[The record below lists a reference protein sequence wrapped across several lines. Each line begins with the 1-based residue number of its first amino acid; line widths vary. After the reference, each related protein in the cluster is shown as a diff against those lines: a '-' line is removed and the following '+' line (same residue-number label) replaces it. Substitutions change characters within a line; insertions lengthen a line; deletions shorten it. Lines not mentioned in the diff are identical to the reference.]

1 MECTRSAS
9 GCGYVHDMAEEMS
22 HQTRV
27 YRFALWGDLPEAA
40 IREMR
45 RAHELSNRFIEIER
59 AHEAGV
65 KEIWRKAPTLQQLE
79 ADLLDA
85 EEVIMDVK
93 RDIRRYRQEN
103 RTTKPSKELKEQL
116 TASRKV
122 AREIKARMRAE
133 KERIYPILKPDL
145 VELGEERKRQ
155 IKSTYEPAVT
165 NGLYWA
171 NYNFVRDRHE
181 AAVKAVRG
189 RRKMGL
195 PSALRF
201 RPWNGGEG
209 TLVVQLQRQAG
220 TPARTPE
227 VIADSSGKYRNVAHL
242 TPAHDPTHWATLTR
256 PEQRKERMGTLRF
269 RIGANEEAGI
279 VEMPVFIHR
288 PIPPEADIC
297 FMEIKRMRLGRRY
310 FSFVSVVVRL
320 PVTPLRTEGHKI
332 AMHVGWRA
340 LDDRSLRVAVVAGAT
355 TPPPPSLDGVVR
367 RHVGWSEIVVPAW
380 YRDQIEYVHSLSSIR
395 GKNLDIM
402 KKWFLQWLEE
412 HPDHGI
418 AGIETLERWRSAD
431 RFAALILR
439 LIEEQAMDDQALAY
453 LKAWW
458 VQDIHVREI
467 EDNLRAKVIARRNNA
482 FCNVAAWLLDQA
494 GLLVIDNYNIARISR
509 KPDLT
514 EADHEAHRASRA
526 NRVLAAPGRLRQS
539 MIDGAHRRGVQVQPV
554 DGTIAGVH
562 HICGTELD
570 HDEREL
576 AVMVWCPRCETMVDQ
591 DANALELLKGR
602 AVDIDEPEPVPA

>member
-1 MECTRSAS
+1 
-9 GCGYVHDMAEEMS
+9 MAEELS

-59 AHEAGV
+59 EHEEAV
-65 KEIWRKAPTLQQLE
+65 KELWSKAPTLLQLGS
-79 ADLLDA
+79 DLLDA
-85 EEVIMDVK
+85 EEVIMAVK
-93 RDIRRYRQEN
+93 REIKKYRQQH
-103 RTTKPSKELKEQL
+103 RTTKPSKELKDEL

-122 AREIKARMRAE
+122 ARGIKAAIREE
-133 KERIYPILKPDL
+133 KARIYPILKPDL
-145 VELGEERKRQ
+145 VELGEARKKA
-155 IKSTYEPAVT
+155 IKASYEPAVA

-201 RPWNGGEG
+201 RHWNGGEG
-209 TLVVQLQRQAG
+209 TLVVQLQRQTG
-220 TPARTPE
+220 SPARTPE
-227 VIADSSGKYRNVAHL
+227 LIADPAGKYRNVAHL

-256 PEQRKERMGTLRF
+256 PQQRKERMGTLRF
-269 RIGANEEAGI
+269 RIGANDEAGM

-320 PVTPLRTEGHKI
+320 PVTPLRTEGPKV

-340 LDDRSLRVAVVAGAT
+340 LEDRSLRVAVVAGAT

-367 RHVGWSEIVVPAW
+367 RHVGWCEVVVPAW
-380 YRDQIEYVHSLSSIR
+380 YRDQMEYVHSLSSIR

-402 KKWFLQWLEE
+402 KKWFLQWLED

-418 AGIETLERWRSAD
+418 VGVETLERWRSAD
-431 RFAALILR
+431 RFAGLIGR
-439 LIEEQAMDDQALAY
+439 LIEEGAMDPEALAY
-453 LKAWW
+453 LKAWRT
-458 VQDIHVREI
+458 QDIHVREI

-482 FCNVAAWLLDQA
+482 FCNVAAWLLDTA

-509 KPDLT
+509 KPDLS

-526 NRVLAAPGRLRQS
+526 NRVLAAPGRLRQC
-539 MIDGAHRRGVQVQPV
+539 MIDGAHRRGVQIQPV

-576 AVMVWCPRCETMVDQ
+576 AVMVYCAHCDLMVDQ

-602 AVDIDEPEPVPA
+602 AVDIDDPEPVPA